1 VTAVPGGLQAW
12 VDSIDELAAAKRST
26 MPGVDGDG
34 AKSSSAKRSG
44 PSTSTLNRRI
54 QETEKEIVRLE
65 RRRDKLH
72 IDLTSTSDYIELSR
86 LGATLAEVQATLDLK
101 EEEWLELQ
109 EALER

>member
-1 VTAVPGGLQAW
+1 LLLDEPTNDLDLDTLRIVEEFLEEWPGALVVVSHDRTFLERATDRTVALRGDGSVTAVPGGLQAW

-54 QETEKEIVRLE
+54 QET
-65 RRRDKLH
+65 
-72 IDLTSTSDYIELSR
+72 
-86 LGATLAEVQATLDLK
+86 
-101 EEEWLELQ
+101 
-109 EALER
+109 